1 MKKNMKI
8 LTKHKKKMRCYEKK
22 KRSGPPAVGVEMKLK
37 MYSFLVVHNEKA
49 KGVNRN
55 VVATISQN
63 EYKDVLLNNK
73 YIRH

>member
-1 MKKNMKI
+1 MKI
-8 LTKHKKKMRCYEKK
+8 LTKHKKKKMRCYEKK
-22 KRSGPPAVGVEMKLK
+22 KRSGQPAVGVEMKLK